1 MRVLTQTLVLTRLG
15 LLGALQRKWSSL
27 VLVGSV
33 ACVIGVLL
41 SMLSVTAGMLRAYR
55 SGEDPRLAIVL
66 GPDNGTEW
74 GNGIPANALGIIL
87 DAPRIARSPDGHLL
101 ADPEV
106 LISVPPS
113 GAYLIGGPT
122 LRGIGAAGLALRPH
136 LKIVEG
142 RQFHSGRQELTI
154 GVAAARAFQLRV
166 GDPITL
172 PGGTWPIVGLFT
184 DDGSILESQFMADAD
199 TLLAAG
205 RTTGYGSVL
214 VKLQSPDA
222 FDAFSQW
229 LSTNPGLQES
239 AERLTDYAQRN
250 AHQYSAFFTALAYV
264 VASMMTLGALFGTV
278 KLMYAAVSARTREL
292 ATLRAI
298 GYQPLPLALSV
309 LLETMTLALT
319 GALTGAAAAWL
330 LFDGKH
336 TTQARNVFDLSVSG
350 HLIALGI
357 AWALVL
363 AILGGVPPAIRAT
376 GRSVRD
382 ALATGSAL

>member
-1 MRVLTQTLVLTRLG
+1 MGMLMQTVVLTRVG
-15 LLGALQRKWSSL
+15 LLGISQRKWSSL

-33 ACVIGVLL
+33 ACVVGVLL

-66 GPDNGTEW
+66 GPENSTEW
-74 GNGIPANALGIIL
+74 GNGIPANAVGAIL
-87 DAPRIARSPDGHLL
+87 DAPGIARSPDGHLL
-101 ADPEV
+101 ADSEV
-106 LISVPPS
+106 LVSVPPS

-122 LRGIGAAGLALRPH
+122 LRGIGAAGLALRPNV
-136 LKIVEG
+136 KIVEG
-142 RQFHSGRQELTI
+142 RQFHPGLQELTI

-166 GDPITL
+166 GDRITL
-172 PGGTWPIVGLFT
+172 PGGTWPIVGSFT

-199 TLLAAG
+199 ALLGAG

-214 VKLQSPDA
+214 VKLESPDA
-222 FDAFSQW
+222 FDVFSHW
-229 LSTNPGLQES
+229 LNTNPDLKES
-239 AERLTDYAQRN
+239 AERLTDYSQRN

-278 KLMYAAVSARTREL
+278 KLMYAAVSARTREI

-298 GYQPLPLALSV
+298 GYQPLPVALSV
-309 LLETMTLALT
+309 LLETTTLALI
-319 GALTGAAAAWL
+319 GALIGAAVAWL

-363 AILGGVPPAIRAT
+363 AVLGGVPPAIRAAR
-376 GRSVRD
+376 RSVKD
-382 ALATGSAL
+382 ALAT

>member
-1 MRVLTQTLVLTRLG
+1 MRILRQTLVLTRLG
-15 LLGALQRKWSSL
+15 LLGVVQRKWSSL
-27 VLVGSV
+27 VLVASV
-33 ACVIGVLL
+33 ASVIGVLL

-74 GNGIPANALGIIL
+74 GNGIPANAIGTIL
-87 DAPRIARSPDGHLL
+87 DAPGIARSPDGHPL

-106 LISVPPS
+106 LVSVPPS

-122 LRGIGAAGLALRPH
+122 LRGIGAAGLALHPN

-142 RQFHSGRQELTI
+142 RQFHSGRQELMI
-154 GVAAARAFQLRV
+154 GIAGARAFQLRV
-166 GDPITL
+166 GDRIPL
-172 PGGTWPIVGLFT
+172 PGGTWPIVGSFT
-184 DDGSILESQFMADAD
+184 DDGSFLESQYIADAE

-205 RTTGYGSVL
+205 RTAGYGSVL
-214 VKLQSPDA
+214 VKLESPEA
-222 FDAFSQW
+222 FDAFSHW
-229 LSTNPGLQES
+229 LSTNPNLKES
-239 AERLTDYAQRN
+239 AERMTDYLKRS
-250 AHQYSAFFTALAYV
+250 AHQHSAFFTALAYV

-278 KLMYAAVSARTREL
+278 KLMYAAVSTRTREI

-298 GYQPLPLALSV
+298 GFQALPVALSV
-309 LLETMTLALT
+309 LLETTILALT
-319 GALTGAAAAWL
+319 GALIGAAVAWL

-336 TTQARNVFDLSVSG
+336 TTQARAVFDLSVSG

-363 AILGGVPPAIRAT
+363 AVLGGLPPAIRAAR
-376 GRSVRD
+376 RSVID
-382 ALATGSAL
+382 VLAM

>member
-1 MRVLTQTLVLTRLG
+1 MRILMQTLVLTRLG
-15 LLGALQRKWSSL
+15 LLAILQRKWSSL

-41 SMLSVTAGMLRAYR
+41 SMLSVTAGMLRTYR
-55 SGEDPRLAIVL
+55 LGEDPRLAIVL
-66 GPDNGTEW
+66 GPEYGTEW
-74 GNGIPANALGIIL
+74 GNGIPADDIGTIL
-87 DAPRIARSPDGHLL
+87 DAPGIARSPDGHPL

-113 GAYLIGGPT
+113 GAYLIGGPL
-122 LRGIGAAGLALRPH
+122 LRGIGAAGLALHPGV
-136 LKIVEG
+136 KIVEG

-154 GVAAARAFQLRV
+154 GVAAARAVQLRV
-166 GDPITL
+166 GDRVTL
-172 PGGTWPIVGLFT
+172 PGGRWPIVGAFT
-184 DDGSILESQFMADAD
+184 DEGGTLESQFLADAN

-205 RTTGYGSVL
+205 RTSGYGSVL
-214 VKLQSPDA
+214 VKLESPDA
-222 FDAFSQW
+222 FDAFSHW
-229 LSTNPGLQES
+229 LSTNPDLKES
-239 AERLTDYAQRN
+239 AEPLTAYLQRN
-250 AHQYSAFFTALAYV
+250 SHQFSAFFTALAYT

-278 KLMYAAVSARTREL
+278 KLMYAAVSARTREI

-298 GYQPLPLALSV
+298 GYQPLPVALSV
-309 LLETMTLALT
+309 LLETTTLALT
-319 GALTGAAAAWL
+319 GALLGAAVAWL

-363 AILGGVPPAIRAT
+363 AVLGGVPPSIRAAR
-376 GRSVRD
+376 GSVRD
-382 ALATGSAL
+382 ALAM

>member
-1 MRVLTQTLVLTRLG
+1 MRGLMQTLVLTRLG
-15 LLGALQRKWSSL
+15 LLGVLQRKWSSL

-66 GPDNGTEW
+66 GPDNATEW
-74 GNGIPANALGIIL
+74 GNGIPANAIGIIL
-87 DAPRIARSPDGHLL
+87 DAPGIARSPDGRLL
-101 ADPEV
+101 GDPEV
-106 LISVPPS
+106 LVSVPPS

-122 LRGIGAAGLALRPH
+122 LRGIGAAGLALRPN
-136 LKIVEG
+136 LKIVAG
-142 RQFHSGRQELTI
+142 RQFHSGRQEVTI
-154 GVAAARAFQLRV
+154 GLAAARAFQLRV

-184 DDGSILESQFMADAD
+184 DDGSMLESQLMADAD
-199 TLLAAG
+199 TLLAAA
-205 RTTGYGSVL
+205 RTAGYGSVL
-214 VKLQSPDA
+214 VKLDSPDA
-222 FDAFSQW
+222 FDAFSHW

-239 AERLTDYAQRN
+239 AERLTDYTQRN
-250 AHQYSAFFTALAYV
+250 ARQYSAFFTALAYV

-278 KLMYAAVSARTREL
+278 KLMYTAVSARAREL

-298 GYQPLPLALSV
+298 GYQPLPVALSV

-319 GALTGAAAAWL
+319 GALIGAAAAWL

-357 AWALVL
+357 AWALAL
-363 AILGGVPPAIRAT
+363 AVLGGVPPAIRAT

-382 ALATGSAL
+382 ALAT

>member
-1 MRVLTQTLVLTRLG
+1 MRVLMQTLVLTRLG
-15 LLGALQRKWSSL
+15 LLGVLQRKWSSL

-74 GNGIPANALGIIL
+74 GNGIPANAIGIIQ
-87 DAPRIARSPDGHLL
+87 DAPGIAKSSDGRLL

-106 LISVPPS
+106 LVSVPPT

-122 LRGIGAAGLALRPH
+122 LRGIGAAGLALRPN
-136 LKIVEG
+136 LKIVAG

-184 DDGSILESQFMADAD
+184 DDGSMLESQFMADAD

-205 RTTGYGSVL
+205 RTAGYGSVL
-214 VKLQSPDA
+214 VKLESPDA

-278 KLMYAAVSARTREL
+278 KLMYTAVSARTREL

-298 GYQPLPLALSV
+298 GYQPLPVALSV

-319 GALTGAAAAWL
+319 GALIGAAAAWL

-363 AILGGVPPAIRAT
+363 AVLGGVPPAIRAT

-382 ALATGSAL
+382 GLAS

>member
-1 MRVLTQTLVLTRLG
+1 MRMLRQTLVLTHLG
-15 LLGALQRKWSSL
+15 LLGIPQRKWSSL

-74 GNGIPANALGIIL
+74 GNGIPANAIGTIL
-87 DAPRIARSPDGHLL
+87 DAPGIARSPDGYPL

-106 LISVPPS
+106 LLSVPPS

-122 LRGIGAAGLALRPH
+122 LRGIGAAGLALHPN

-142 RQFHSGRQELTI
+142 RRFHSGRQELMI
-154 GVAAARAFQLRV
+154 GIAGARAFQLRV
-166 GDPITL
+166 GDRITL
-172 PGGTWPIVGLFT
+172 PGGTWPIVGSFT
-184 DDGSILESQFMADAD
+184 DDGSFLESQYVADAE

-205 RTTGYGSVL
+205 RTAGYGSVL
-214 VKLQSPDA
+214 VKLESPEA
-222 FDAFSQW
+222 FDAFSHW
-229 LSTNPGLQES
+229 LSTNPNLKES
-239 AERLTDYAQRN
+239 AERMTGYLQRN
-250 AHQYSAFFTALAYV
+250 AHQHSAFFTALAYL

-278 KLMYAAVSARTREL
+278 KLMYSAVSARTREI
-292 ATLRAI
+292 AILRAI
-298 GYQPLPLALSV
+298 GFQSLPVALSI
-309 LLETMTLALT
+309 LLETTALALT
-319 GALTGAAAAWL
+319 GALIGAAVAWL

-336 TTQARNVFDLSVSG
+336 TTQARAVFDLSVSG

-363 AILGGVPPAIRAT
+363 AVLGGLPPAIRAAR
-376 GRSVRD
+376 RSVRD
-382 ALATGSAL
+382 VLAI

>member
-1 MRVLTQTLVLTRLG
+1 MGMLMQTVVLTRLG
-15 LLGALQRKWSSL
+15 LLGILQRKWSSL

-74 GNGIPANALGIIL
+74 GNGIPANAIGTIL
-87 DAPRIARSPDGHLL
+87 DAPGIARSPDGHPL

-106 LISVPPS
+106 LLSVPPS

-122 LRGIGAAGLALRPH
+122 LRGIGAAGLALHPN

-142 RQFHSGRQELTI
+142 RRFHSGRQELMI
-154 GVAAARAFQLRV
+154 GIAGARAFQLRV
-166 GDPITL
+166 GDRITL
-172 PGGTWPIVGLFT
+172 PGGAWPIVGSFT
-184 DDGSILESQFMADAD
+184 DDGSFLESQYVADAE

-205 RTTGYGSVL
+205 RTAGYGSVL
-214 VKLQSPDA
+214 VKLESPEA
-222 FDAFSQW
+222 FDAFSHW
-229 LSTNPGLQES
+229 LSTNPNLKES
-239 AERLTDYAQRN
+239 AERMTGYLQRN
-250 AHQYSAFFTALAYV
+250 AHQHSAFFTALAYL

-278 KLMYAAVSARTREL
+278 KLMYSAVSARTREI
-292 ATLRAI
+292 AILRAI
-298 GYQPLPLALSV
+298 GFQSLPVALSI
-309 LLETMTLALT
+309 LLETMALALT
-319 GALTGAAAAWL
+319 GALIGAAVAWL

-336 TTQARNVFDLSVSG
+336 TTQARAVFDLSVSG

-363 AILGGVPPAIRAT
+363 AVLGGLPPAIRAAR
-376 GRSVRD
+376 RSVRD
-382 ALATGSAL
+382 VLAI

>member
-1 MRVLTQTLVLTRLG
+1 MRVLRQTLVLTRLG
-15 LLGALQRKWSSL
+15 LMGISQRKWSSL

-41 SMLSVTAGMLRAYR
+41 SMLSITAGMLRAYR

-66 GPDNGTEW
+66 GPENGTEW
-74 GNGIPANALGIIL
+74 GNGIPANAIGTIL
-87 DAPRIARSPDGHLL
+87 DAPGIAKSAAGLPL

-106 LISVPPS
+106 LVSVPPS

-122 LRGIGAAGLALRPH
+122 LRGIGAAGLAIRPN

-142 RQFHSGRQELTI
+142 RQFRSGQQELTI
-154 GVAAARAFQLRV
+154 GLAGARAFQLRV
-166 GDPITL
+166 GDQITL
-172 PGGTWPIVGLFT
+172 PGGTWPIVGSFT
-184 DDGSILESQFMADAD
+184 DDGSFLESQFIADAE

-205 RTTGYGSVL
+205 GTNGYGSVL
-214 VKLQSPDA
+214 VKLESSDA
-222 FDAFSQW
+222 FDAFSNW
-229 LSTNPGLQES
+229 LSTNPNLRES
-239 AERLTDYAQRN
+239 AERLTDYSERN
-250 AHQYSAFFTALAYV
+250 AHQYSAFFTALAYA

-278 KLMYAAVSARTREL
+278 KLIYAAVSARTREI

-298 GYQPLPLALSV
+298 GYEPLPVALSV
-309 LLETMTLALT
+309 LLETTTLALT
-319 GALTGAAAAWL
+319 GAVIGAAVAWL

-357 AWALVL
+357 AWALIL
-363 AILGGVPPAIRAT
+363 AVLGGVLPAIRASR
-376 GRSVRD
+376 RSVRD
-382 ALATGSAL
+382 VLA

>member
-1 MRVLTQTLVLTRLG
+1 MGMLMQTLVLTRLG
-15 LLGALQRKWSSL
+15 LLGILQRKWSSS

-66 GPDNGTEW
+66 GPENNTEW
-74 GNGIPANALGIIL
+74 GNGIPANDIGTIL
-87 DAPRIARSPDGHLL
+87 DAPGIARGPDGRLL

-113 GAYLIGGPT
+113 GAYLIGGPI
-122 LRGIGAAGLALRPH
+122 LRGIGAAGLALHPD
-136 LKIVEG
+136 LKIAEG
-142 RQFHSGRQELTI
+142 RQFHHGRQELTI

-166 GDPITL
+166 GDRITL
-172 PGGTWPIVGLFT
+172 PGGTWPIVGSFT
-184 DDGSILESQFMADAD
+184 DDGSVLESQFMADAD

-205 RTTGYGSVL
+205 RTAGYGSVL
-214 VKLQSPDA
+214 VKLESPDA
-222 FDAFSQW
+222 FHAFSHW
-229 LSTNPGLQES
+229 ISTNPDLKES
-239 AERLTDYAQRN
+239 AERLTDYSQRTAN
-250 AHQYSAFFTALAYV
+250 KYSAFFTALAYV

-278 KLMYAAVSARTREL
+278 KLMYAAVSARTREI

-298 GYQPLPLALSV
+298 GYQPLPVALSV
-309 LLETMTLALT
+309 LLETTTLALT
-319 GALTGAAAAWL
+319 GALIGTAVAWL

-350 HLIALGI
+350 QLIALGM

-363 AILGGVPPAIRAT
+363 AALGGIPPAIHAAR
-376 GRSVRD
+376 RSVKD
-382 ALATGSAL
+382 GLAT

>member
-1 MRVLTQTLVLTRLG
+1 MGMLMQTVVLTRLG
-15 LLGALQRKWSSL
+15 LLGILQRKWSSS

-66 GPDNGTEW
+66 GPENNTEW
-74 GNGIPANALGIIL
+74 GNGIPANAISTIL
-87 DAPRIARSPDGHLL
+87 DAPGIARSPDGHLL

-106 LISVPPS
+106 LVSVPPS

-122 LRGIGAAGLALRPH
+122 LRGIGAAGLALHPN

-142 RQFHSGRQELTI
+142 RQFHSGLQELTI

-166 GDPITL
+166 GDRITL
-172 PGGTWPIVGLFT
+172 PGGTWPIVGSFT
-184 DDGSILESQFMADAD
+184 DDGSILESQFMAGAD

-214 VKLQSPDA
+214 VKLESPDA
-222 FDAFSQW
+222 FDAFSHW
-229 LSTNPGLQES
+229 LSTNPDLKES
-239 AERLTDYAQRN
+239 AERLTDYSQRN

-278 KLMYAAVSARTREL
+278 KLMYAAVSARTREI

-309 LLETMTLALT
+309 LLETTTLALT
-319 GALTGAAAAWL
+319 GALIGTAVAWL

-357 AWALVL
+357 AWALLL
-363 AILGGVPPAIRAT
+363 AVLGGVPPAIHAAR
-376 GRSVRD
+376 RSVKD
-382 ALATGSAL
+382 GLAT

>member
-1 MRVLTQTLVLTRLG
+1 MRMLMQTLVLTRLG
-15 LLGALQRKWSSL
+15 LMGIPQRKWSSL

-41 SMLSVTAGMLRAYR
+41 SMLSVTVGMLRAYR

-66 GPDNGTEW
+66 GPENGTEW
-74 GNGIPANALGIIL
+74 GNGIPANAIGTIL
-87 DAPRIARSPDGHLL
+87 DAPGIAKSPDGHLL

-106 LISVPPS
+106 LVWVPPS

-122 LRGIGAAGLALRPH
+122 LRGIGTAGLALHPD

-154 GVAAARAFQLRV
+154 GVAGARAFQLRV
-166 GDPITL
+166 GDRITL
-172 PGGTWPIVGLFT
+172 PGGTWPIVGSFT
-184 DDGSILESQFMADAD
+184 DDGSILESQFLADAE

-214 VKLQSPDA
+214 VKLESPDV
-222 FDAFSQW
+222 FDAFSHW
-229 LSTNPGLQES
+229 LSTNPNLKEA
-239 AERLTDYAQRN
+239 AERLTDYSQRN
-250 AHQYSAFFTALAYV
+250 AHQNSAFFTALAYA

-278 KLMYAAVSARTREL
+278 KLMYAAVSARTREI

-298 GYQPLPLALSV
+298 GFEPLPVALSV
-309 LLETMTLALT
+309 LLETTTLALT
-319 GALTGAAAAWL
+319 GAVIGAAVAWL

-357 AWALVL
+357 AWALLL
-363 AILGGVPPAIRAT
+363 AVLGGVLPAIRAT
-376 GRSVRD
+376 RRSVRD
-382 ALATGSAL
+382 VLA